1 MAARSIAWCFHPPDS
16 ATPRLR
22 APAFAKIPALVPMTR
37 HSLEDRVQ
45 WVVARFQKNKVSRPK
60 RKQS

>member
-1 MAARSIAWCFHPPDS
+1 
-16 ATPRLR
+16 
-22 APAFAKIPALVPMTR
+22 MTR